1 MWASIGQETLKATV
15 ARYNAEE
22 LLSKRE
28 KISQEIRTQLQ
39 EQASTFNLELVDVAI
54 TQLLFG
60 TEFSKAI
67 EAKQVAQ
74 QEAERQEWVVERSD
88 FERKANIIRAEG
100 EAEAA
105 KIISK
110 AVHDAGSGIIEVR
123 RIDAAKDIA
132 GSLAH
137 SRNITYLPSS
147 NGGGS
152 NMLLGLDAK

>member
-67 EAKQVAQ
+67 EAHVYKRESDEFRAWIGKKQL
-74 QEAERQEWVVERSD
+74 
-88 FERKANIIRAEG
+88 
-100 EAEAA
+100 
-105 KIISK
+105 
-110 AVHDAGSGIIEVR
+110 
-123 RIDAAKDIA
+123 RIYP
-132 GSLAH
+132 L
-137 SRNITYLPSS
+137 
-147 NGGGS
+147 
-152 NMLLGLDAK
+152 